1 MENTGISWYSNGYD
15 VWLDNINPSKLK
27 TALRAGLKKTLQ
39 IVQKEAKE
47 NLKSVTPNYNSSN
60 NKWGLRLIKGVMVK
74 LYKAQKNDVRGVVE
88 IMGKGKSADFRLKF
102 FENGTQARFTK
113 NGWHRGKMKS
123 TPFFNPALDSTKSE
137 VEASLD
143 GNYQEALENAYN
155 KFIINTLKKK

>member
-1 MENTGISWYSNGYD
+1 MAGKYQSKQIENCFEKWFE
-15 VWLDNINPSKLK
+15 
-27 TALRAGLKKTLQ
+27 KTLQ
-39 IVQKEAKE
+39 IVQKQAKD

-60 NKWGLRLIKGVMVK
+60 NKWGLRLIKGVMTK

-123 TPFFNPALDSTKSE
+123 TPFFNPAVESTKGE

>member
-1 MENTGISWYSNGYD
+1 MENTGITWYSNGYD
-15 VWLDNINPSKLK
+15 VWLDNINPNRLK
-27 TALRAGLKKTLQ
+27 TALRNGLKKSLK

-102 FENGTQARFTK
+102 FENGTQARYTK
-113 NGWHRGKMKS
+113 NGWHRGRMKS
-123 TPFFNPALDSTKSE
+123 TPFFTPAVESTKSE
-137 VEASLD
+137 VETSLD
-143 GNYQEALENAYN
+143 DNYQEALENAYN

>member
-1 MENTGISWYSNGYD
+1 MENTGITWYTNGYD

-39 IVQKEAKE
+39 IVQKEAQS
-47 NLKSVTPNYNSSN
+47 NLKGVTPNYNSSN
-60 NKWGLRLIKGVMVK
+60 NKWGLRLIKGVMTK

-88 IMGKGKSADFRLKF
+88 ILGKGKQADFRLKF

-123 TPFFNPALDSTKSE
+123 TPFFNPALESTKGE

>member
-1 MENTGISWYSNGYD
+1 MENTVITWYSNGYD
-15 VWLDNINPSKLK
+15 VWLENINPNKLK
-27 TALRAGLKKTLQ
+27 TALRSGLKKTLQ
-39 IVQKEAKE
+39 IVQKQAKD

-60 NKWGLRLIKGVMVK
+60 NKWGLRLIKGVMTK

-123 TPFFNPALDSTKSE
+123 TPFFNPAVESTKGE

>member
-1 MENTGISWYSNGYD
+1 MENTGITWYSNGYD
-15 VWLDNINPSKLK
+15 VWLENINPSKLK
-27 TALRAGLKKTLQ
+27 TALRSGLKKSLR
-39 IVQKEAKE
+39 IVQKEAKN
-47 NLKSVTPNYNSSN
+47 NLKRVTPRYNSGKN
-60 NKWGLRLIKGVMVK
+60 QWGLRLIRGIMVK
-74 LYKAQKNDVRGVVE
+74 LYKEQKNDVRGVIE

-123 TPFFNPALDSTKSE
+123 TPFFTPAVESTKSE

-155 KFIINTLKKK
+155 KFIINTLKKS